1 MNELT
6 MALIWKNRRLKQAI
20 KLSNGESLHI
30 ISPGIENIHAGAD
43 FQHARIRIDELEWIG
58 AVELHVKS
66 SDWLLH
72 RHDTDS
78 SYENVILHVV
88 WENDLAIPYQEGS
101 PIPTLCLA
109 NWVDMNEL
117 KPSLSDQHAL
127 ACHPFFK
134 QVPIESKSH
143 MLQKMSIERLEQKS
157 RAIQQIVV
165 DKNFDWEEAFYISL
179 AKSFGFSLNAEPM
192 LRLANSLPLKL
203 ILLYRDRPMGIEA
216 ALFGI
221 AGLLEDPILDDY
233 QYELRREFIH
243 LKKKHRWEES
253 HLKKSDWKMLRLRPA
268 NFPQIRLAQF
278 AEIIRANCALISL
291 LLEMQELKTLRQ
303 LFEIPLEGYWANHTQ
318 FGKISAPHHTQL
330 GASAFQSICINTL
343 IPMLMCYAKARNQ
356 SQYEEKACRW
366 LRELKSENNHITR
379 IFSAYNLPLK
389 HAGDSQACIH
399 WYRNYCQQKK
409 CLQCAVGQSI
419 LTPT

>member
-1 MNELT
+1 
-6 MALIWKNRRLKQAI
+6 
-20 KLSNGESLHI
+20 
-30 ISPGIENIHAGAD
+30 
-43 FQHARIRIDELEWIG
+43 
-58 AVELHVKS
+58 
-66 SDWLLH
+66 
-72 RHDTDS
+72 
-78 SYENVILHVV
+78 
-88 WENDLAIPYQEGS
+88 
-101 PIPTLCLA
+101 
-109 NWVDMNEL
+109 
-117 KPSLSDQHAL
+117 
-127 ACHPFFK
+127 
-134 QVPIESKSH
+134 
-143 MLQKMSIERLEQKS
+143 
-157 RAIQQIVV
+157 
-165 DKNFDWEEAFYISL
+165 
-179 AKSFGFSLNAEPM
+179 M

-203 ILLYRDRPMGIEA
+203 ILLYRDRPLGIEA

-221 AGLLEDPILDDY
+221 AGLLEEPIQDDY

-303 LFEIPLEGYWANHTQ
+303 LFEIPLEGYWGNHTH
-318 FGKISAPHHTQL
+318 FGKISMPHHTTL

-343 IPMLMCYAKARNQ
+343 IPMLICYSRERKQ
-356 SQYEEKACRW
+356 GQYEEKAYRW
-366 LRELKSENNHITR
+366 LHELKSENNQVTR